1 MNAYRIGVDLGGT
14 NIAAGLVDENY
25 CILKKKS
32 IKTNLPRTAE
42 AVCED
47 IAALC
52 RTLCEEADIAF
63 DDIAHIGIGSPGII
77 CRGVVN
83 SAANLGFHNAPVAD
97 MVAKLTGKPVS
108 LKNDGNAAALGELVA
123 GCGKGKSSL
132 IAVTIGTGVG
142 GGVIL
147 NNTIIEGFNGAA
159 GEVGHIIIEAD
170 GRPCGCGSRGCF
182 ETYCSASALIRDTKE
197 AMLAHP
203 ESALHTLAPTLD
215 EVNGKT
221 AFDGMR
227 LGDKVATAVVENFI
241 NMLAVGV
248 SSLIQLLQ
256 PEIICIGGGVA
267 AEGDY
272 LLLPLRE
279 KVVAKTL
286 AGADG
291 MRTTIVCAT
300 LGNDAGIIGAA
311 V

>member
-1 MNAYRIGVDLGGT
+1 MNRYRIGVDLGGT
-14 NIAAGLVDENY
+14 NIAAGIVDENY
-25 CILKKKS
+25 RILRKKS
-32 IKTNLPRTAE
+32 IKTNLPRSAE

-47 IAALC
+47 IANLC
-52 RTLCEEADIAF
+52 RTLCEEEGISF
-63 DDIAHIGIGSPGII
+63 DSVDHIGIGSPGII

-83 SAANLGFHNAPVAD
+83 SAANLGFHNAPL
-97 MVAKLTGKPVS
+97 AKIVSDLTGKEVS

-159 GEVGHIIIEAD
+159 GEVGHIIIEAN

-182 ETYCSASALIRDTKE
+182 ETYCSATALIRDTKE
-197 AMLAHP
+197 AMAAHP

-215 EVNGKT
+215 DVNGKT

-227 LGDKVATAVVENFI
+227 LGDETATAVVENFI
-241 NMLAVGV
+241 SMLAVGI
-248 SSLIQLLQ
+248 SSLIMLLQ

-272 LLLPLRE
+272 LLVPLRE

-291 MRTTIVCAT
+291 MRTTIVAAT

>member
-1 MNAYRIGVDLGGT
+1 MNRYRIGVDLGGT
-14 NIAAGLVDENY
+14 NIAAGIVDENY
-25 CILKKKS
+25 RILRKKS
-32 IKTNLPRTAE
+32 IKTNLPRSAE

-47 IAALC
+47 IASLC
-52 RTLCEEADIAF
+52 RALCEEEGVSF
-63 DDIAHIGIGSPGII
+63 DSVDHIGIGSPGII

-83 SAANLGFHNAPVAD
+83 SAANLGFHNAPL
-97 MVAKLTGKPVS
+97 AKIVSDLTGKEVS

-159 GEVGHIIIEAD
+159 GEVGHIIIEAN
-170 GRPCGCGSRGCF
+170 GRPCGCGSRGCL
-182 ETYCSASALIRDTKE
+182 ETYCSATALIRDTKE
-197 AMLAHP
+197 AMAAHP

-215 EVNGKT
+215 DVTGKT

-227 LGDKVATAVVENFI
+227 LGDETATAVVDHFI
-241 NMLAVGV
+241 SMLAVGV
-248 SSLIQLLQ
+248 SSLVQLLQ

-272 LLLPLRE
+272 LLAPLRE

-291 MRTTIVCAT
+291 LRTTIVCAT

>member
-1 MNAYRIGVDLGGT
+1 
-14 NIAAGLVDENY
+14 
-25 CILKKKS
+25 
-32 IKTNLPRTAE
+32 
-42 AVCED
+42 
-47 IAALC
+47 
-52 RTLCEEADIAF
+52 
-63 DDIAHIGIGSPGII
+63 
-77 CRGVVN
+77 
-83 SAANLGFHNAPVAD
+83 

-159 GEVGHIIIEAD
+159 GEVGHIIIEAG
-170 GRPCGCGSRGCF
+170 GRPCGCGSCGCF
-182 ETYCSASALIRDTKE
+182 ETYCSATALIRDTKE
-197 AMLAHP
+197 AMAAHP
-203 ESALHTLAPTLD
+203 ESILHTLAPTPD
-215 EVNGKT
+215 DVNGKT

-227 LGDKVATAVVENFI
+227 LGDETASAVVENFI
-241 NMLAVGV
+241 SMLAVGV

-291 MRTTIVCAT
+291 MRTTIVAAT